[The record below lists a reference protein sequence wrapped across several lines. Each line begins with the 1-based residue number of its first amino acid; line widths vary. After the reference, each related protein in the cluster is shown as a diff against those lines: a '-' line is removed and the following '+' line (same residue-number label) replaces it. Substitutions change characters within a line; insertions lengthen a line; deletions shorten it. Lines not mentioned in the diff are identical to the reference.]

1 MNTSDERR
9 QAKILVVDDHI
20 EMAHVLAEQLT
31 DAGYET
37 GVAQSGEEA
46 LALATAERL
55 DLVITDLRMEVV
67 DGLDVLARLKELDA
81 SIAVIVMTAF
91 GAVDTAIEAIKRGA
105 YHYLTKP
112 LQLAELLLY
121 VERALA
127 DRRMRDDYRA
137 LQKIAQERSGLGA
150 LVGRSPVMCDLYERI
165 ERVASASVPV
175 LIRGESGTGK
185 ELVARA
191 IHLGGPRRDR
201 PFIAVNC
208 TALPEAL
215 LESELF
221 GHAKGAF
228 TGATVVRR
236 GLFVEADGGTLFLDE
251 IGDMAPS
258 LQSKL
263 LRVLESGETRAVG
276 ADASRTVDVRV
287 VAATHQN
294 LEQLVAQGSFRMD
307 LFYRLNVVPISVPN
321 LESRVEDIPL
331 LVERFLARA
340 IERNPGSRVTGFS
353 PRLISKLCA
362 CSWPGNVRQLQN
374 VVERL
379 VILSNQEMVDESAL
393 EVHEPQMA
401 AAPPPL
407 VAAKEKLISLRQLED
422 DYIGWVLAQCSG
434 NKTRAAEI
442 LGIDASTIYRRE
454 RSSSSVR

>member
-1 MNTSDERR
+1 MTASSARAD
-9 QAKILVVDDHI
+9 AKILIADDHI

-37 GVAQSGEEA
+37 RVAQSGEEA
-46 LALATAERL
+46 LAIARAENP

-67 DGLDVLARLKELDA
+67 DGLDVLARLKDQDP

-105 YHYLTKP
+105 YHYLAKP
-112 LQLAELLLY
+112 LQLAEVLLY
-121 VERALA
+121 VQRALA

-150 LVGRSPVMCDLYERI
+150 LVGRSPVMGALFERI
-165 ERVASASVPV
+165 ERAAPANVPV
-175 LIRGESGTGK
+175 LILGESGTGK

-191 IHLGGPRRDR
+191 LHLEGPRRDR
-201 PFIAVNC
+201 PFVAINC
-208 TALPEAL
+208 TALPETL

-228 TGATVVRR
+228 TGATGVRR

-263 LRVLESGETRAVG
+263 LRVLESGEVRAVG

-294 LEQLVAQGSFRMD
+294 LEELVTQGKFRMD
-307 LFYRLNVVPISVPN
+307 LFYRLNVVPMFVPN
-321 LESRVEDIPL
+321 LESRVEDIPAL
-331 LVERFLARA
+331 IERFLARA
-340 IERNPGSRVTGFS
+340 IERNPNSPVAGFS
-353 PRLISKLCA
+353 PELVSKLCA

-379 VILSNQEMVDESAL
+379 VILSTKEIVDETSL
-393 EVHEPQMA
+393 EVHEPQIT

-407 VAAKEKLISLRQLED
+407 LAAKERMISLRQLED
-422 DYIGWVLAQCSG
+422 EYISWVLAQCGG
-434 NKTRAAEI
+434 NKTRAAEV

-454 RSSSSVR
+454 RSSSSAR